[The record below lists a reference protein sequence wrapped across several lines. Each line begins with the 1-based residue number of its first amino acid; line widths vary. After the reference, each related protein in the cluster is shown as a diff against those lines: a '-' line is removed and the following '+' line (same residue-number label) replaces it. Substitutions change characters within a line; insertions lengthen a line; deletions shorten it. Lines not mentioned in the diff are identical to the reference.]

1 MVTRC
6 GKGSKPGKT
15 SEEQR
20 MIACQK
26 LSNGG
31 VNIDVV
37 TRYGKR
43 SKPEKRSE
51 EQRMRACQKLSN
63 GSVY

>member
-1 MVTRC
+1 MARC

-26 LSNGG
+26 LSSGCVDIG
-31 VNIDVV
+31 VV

-43 SKPEKRSE
+43 SKPEKRNE